1 MKVNESNKYIYNKFE
16 NKTYIVICFY
26 VNDLLICNSNIHFVN
41 NMKSL
46 LCNKFNMNDLRE
58 SVILGIKFTRLEKGS
73 SMD

>member
-1 MKVNESNKYIYNKFE
+1 MKVTNTFTINLKIKLTLSY
-16 NKTYIVICFY
+16 VY
-26 VNDLLICNSNIHFVN
+26 VNDLLICSSNIHFVN

-58 SVILGIKFTRLEKGS
+58 SVILGIKSTRLEKGS